1 MADLETFRRETRAWL
16 AANCPAEM
24 REPVRDESDYCWGG
38 RNPAFKT
45 DAQKSWM
52 ELMGARGWTVPEWPK
67 EYGGGGLSPAA
78 NKILRQEVA
87 GVRTRNTPMGLGVS
101 SLGTAPPKS
110 GPTG

>member
-24 REPVRDESDYCWGG
+24 REPVRGESDYCWGG

-52 ELMGARGWTVPEWPK
+52 GLMGARGWTVPEWPT
-67 EYGGGGLSPAA
+67 EYGGGGLSPPQPQRLPQDMAA
-78 NKILRQEVA
+78 SDA
-87 GVRTRNTPMGLGVS
+87 RTTLTDFVVS
-101 SLGTAPPKS
+101 E
-110 GPTG
+110 

>member
-52 ELMGARGWTVPEWPK
+52 EWMGARGWTVPEWPK
-67 EYGGGGLSPAA
+67 AYGGGGLHPRASGRAA
-78 NKILRQEVA
+78 
-87 GVRTRNTPMGLGVS
+87 
-101 SLGTAPPKS
+101 S
-110 GPTG
+110 GERVGMYVGRSVGDG

>member
-67 EYGGGGLSPAA
+67 EYGGGGLPPAETQNPRTDNDA
-78 NKILRQEVA
+78 DGPRWAEPPGGKR
-87 GVRTRNTPMGLGVS
+87 GGHSCRVRVC
-101 SLGTAPPKS
+101 
-110 GPTG
+110 

>member
-67 EYGGGGLSPAA
+67 EYGGGGLSPAET
-78 NKILRQEVA
+78 KIMRQEMA
-87 GVRTRNTPMGLGVS
+87 AIDARNPRSDEQPSELQS
-101 SLGTAPPKS
+101 
-110 GPTG
+110 